1 MGVRVDFLIGCTGSG
16 KGAVGRAV
24 AERIGAEIVSVD
36 SMKVY
41 RRMDIGTAKPTREE
55 RARVPH
61 HLIDV
66 ADPWES
72 FSVARYVEAAD
83 AAIRDITARGRRV
96 LVVGGTCLHIKAL
109 SEGLFEGPGADPQI
123 RAEIRRRAGREG
135 AAALHRELAR
145 IDPRAAQR
153 IHPNDLRRIERAL
166 EVFRLAGRPIS
177 ELQQQWDAP
186 QRRYDCRFIGLRREK
201 ADQNHRIHLRVQRMI
216 DRGLVDEVRLLLS
229 APGGLSDVAA
239 QAVGYAEIIAY
250 LRGEDALEDAVERIK
265 INTRRL
271 AKSQRTWFRRWRD
284 VAWVDV
290 AAAEPVEQIAQR
302 VLALL

>member
-66 ADPWES
+66 AEPWES

-201 ADQNHRIHLRVQRMI
+201 ADQNHRINLRVQRMI

>member
-1 MGVRVDFLIGCTGSG
+1 
-16 KGAVGRAV
+16 V

-66 ADPWES
+66 AEPWES

-123 RAEIRRRAGREG
+123 RAEIRRRAG
-135 AAALHRELAR
+135 
-145 IDPRAAQR
+145 PRR
-153 IHPNDLRRIERAL
+153 G
-166 EVFRLAGRPIS
+166 GRP
-177 ELQQQWDAP
+177 
-186 QRRYDCRFIGLRREK
+186 
-201 ADQNHRIHLRVQRMI
+201 
-216 DRGLVDEVRLLLS
+216 
-229 APGGLSDVAA
+229 A
-239 QAVGYAEIIAY
+239 QGTCAH
-250 LRGEDALEDAVERIK
+250 
-265 INTRRL
+265 
-271 AKSQRTWFRRWRD
+271 
-284 VAWVDV
+284 
-290 AAAEPVEQIAQR
+290 
-302 VLALL
+302 

>member
-1 MGVRVDFLIGCTGSG
+1 MGVPVDFLIGCTGSG

-24 AERIGAEIVSVD
+24 AERVGAEIISVD

-41 RRMDIGTAKPTREE
+41 RGMDIGTAKPTREE

-66 ADPWES
+66 AEPWES

-123 RAEIRRRAGREG
+123 RAEIRRRAGSEG

-145 IDPRAAQR
+145 VDPRAAER

-166 EVFRLAGRPIS
+166 EVFRLTGRPIS

-186 QRRYDCRFIGLRREK
+186 QRRYDCRFVGLRREK
-201 ADQNHRIHLRVQRMI
+201 ADQNHRINLRVQRMI
-216 DRGLVDEVRLLLS
+216 ERGLVDEVRSLLS
-229 APGGLSDVAA
+229 DPRGLSDVAA
-239 QAVGYAEIIAY
+239 QAVGYAEIIAH
-250 LRGEDALEDAVERIK
+250 LRGEGSLEDAVERIK

-284 VAWVDV
+284 VAWLDV
-290 AAAEPVEQIAQR
+290 AEAEPVEAIVER
-302 VLALL
+302 VL

>member
-201 ADQNHRIHLRVQRMI
+201 ADQNHRINLRVQRMI

-302 VLALL
+302 VLTLL

>member
-66 ADPWES
+66 AEPWES

-201 ADQNHRIHLRVQRMI
+201 ADQNPRINLRVQRMI

-290 AAAEPVEQIAQR
+290 AAAEPGEQFAQR